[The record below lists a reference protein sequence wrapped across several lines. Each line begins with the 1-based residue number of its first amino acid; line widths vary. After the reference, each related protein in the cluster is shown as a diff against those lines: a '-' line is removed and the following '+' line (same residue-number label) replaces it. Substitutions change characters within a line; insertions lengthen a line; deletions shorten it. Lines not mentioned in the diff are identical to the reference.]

1 MQSQA
6 DAATHVRNIKV
17 HPEDS
22 SPSLSLCKFRL
33 CANKQLREESL
44 CRESAQQKLA
54 GAVQIILFPRPSQFS
69 HACFLPKI
77 VRKHGTRARFQGY
90 VLQDPP
96 PPVHPHR
103 LEETREGV
111 KFSLSCTLGGGT
123 RRGVIYGYEVRKIIL
138 FVSSFERCAQAEAL
152 IVASCKRRHGEI
164 KMKQS

>member
-1 MQSQA
+1 MPLLTFETSKCIQ
-6 DAATHVRNIKV
+6 RIRL
-17 HPEDS
+17 
-22 SPSLSLCKFRL
+22 SPLSLCKFRL

-44 CRESAQQKLA
+44 CREFAQQKLA

-138 FVSSFERCAQAEAL
+138 FVSSFERCTYTGGSAN
-152 IVASCKRRHGEI
+152 RR
-164 KMKQS
+164 QL